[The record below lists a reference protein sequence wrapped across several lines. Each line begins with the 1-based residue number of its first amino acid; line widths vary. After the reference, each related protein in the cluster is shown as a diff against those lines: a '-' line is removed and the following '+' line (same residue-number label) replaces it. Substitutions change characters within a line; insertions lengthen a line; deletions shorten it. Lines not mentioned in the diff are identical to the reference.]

1 MFQINWKLKA
11 LLYKVFGFF
20 NLKHTFYLIQKYV
33 TKRSEVNIAVLSI
46 HWKRHGK
53 TIEKFN
59 CKNILEI
66 GAGKSLEQNIFLS
79 YNFNNKVKQTT
90 IDINP
95 MLDFQLFNQAS
106 KQISILMNKEF
117 KGFVRNYDDLTNI
130 YNIEY
135 FAPHSMDKLIEAD
148 TKFDLCISTTT
159 LEHFSIDDL
168 KDFLKKINLILKEK
182 QLISSII
189 DYSDHYAHTDNK
201 ITYLNYL
208 KFSSKDWK
216 KYNNKYL
223 FQNRLRHQNYR
234 ELFVKNNFKI
244 LEEDKGKMLEKI
256 EGISNEFDE
265 KNEETFLSWGYYL
278 ISAKTN

>member
-1 MFQINWKLKA
+1 M
-11 LLYKVFGFF
+11 
-20 NLKHTFYLIQKYV
+20 
-33 TKRSEVNIAVLSI
+33 
-46 HWKRHGK
+46 
-53 TIEKFN
+53 
-59 CKNILEI
+59 
-66 GAGKSLEQNIFLS
+66 
-79 YNFNNKVKQTT
+79 
-90 IDINP
+90 
-95 MLDFQLFNQAS
+95 
-106 KQISILMNKEF
+106 
-117 KGFVRNYDDLTNI
+117 
-130 YNIEY
+130 
-135 FAPHSMDKLIEAD
+135 
-148 TKFDLCISTTT
+148 
-159 LEHFSIDDL
+159 EHFSIDDL